1 MDKILTFIVNE
12 YNEILLLKGS
22 KNDPQFKKSFWYV
35 VTGGCE
41 KCDLNRE
48 ETVKREIKEET
59 GINEI
64 KDIMYLN
71 WIFKYN
77 SLGVECTEYAYIT
90 FVKKQKIKLNE
101 ENVDYKWCD
110 IKEFT
115 EKIHWYGNKQELYKV
130 LKEAIDKKLVESNI
144 VKPVVTDSLEIAKLI
159 KDGWNSAYRGIISD
173 TYLENM
179 NIEKISKS
187 WAEGIVKN
195 KNNIFVYKVNNQIL
209 GIIRLGKAESLKN
222 IGEVFVL
229 YVKKKEK
236 RKGIGSKL
244 LKFAKNKFIEDGYG
258 KMIIWCLKG
267 NNQGA
272 NFYKKQGGYKLKERD
287 YIVREINVREEGY
300 IFNLKDENDIKLI
313 KPTIEY
319 KEQAKEMMDEAR
331 KYDANNPDIWA
342 GYSSMQKYEHYE
354 EWLEKLE
361 NDLDF
366 ENIKPGRV
374 PASTYFLLRK
384 KDNKILGII
393 NIRYELNEY
402 LENFGGHIGYSIRAT
417 ERKKGYGKKQ
427 LELALDKCSEISIN
441 NVLITCR
448 EDNKGSAKVIE
459 ACGGIYEDTRFSKEE
474 NDNFKRYWI
483 KY

>member
-1 MDKILTFIVNE
+1 MRKLNLIVVFDSDLEKVLLCIRAKEPYKGLYNFVGGKVEENE
-12 YNEILLLKGS
+12 T
-22 KNDPQFKKSFWYV
+22 NDEAAY
-35 VTGGCE
+35 
-41 KCDLNRE
+41 RE
-48 ETVKREIKEET
+48 LFEET
-59 GINEI
+59 GISN
-64 KDIMYLN
+64 KDIKLDHFMDLN
-71 WIFKYN
+71 YFKY
-77 SLGVECTEYAYIT
+77 
-90 FVKKQKIKLNE
+90 
-101 ENVDYKWCD
+101 ENNIQVY
-110 IKEFT
+110 
-115 EKIHWYGNKQELYKV
+115 YGILQHEV
-130 LKEAIDKKLVESNI
+130 TLVE
-144 VKPVVTDSLEIAKLI
+144 E
-159 KDGWNSAYRGIISD
+159 
-173 TYLENM
+173 
-179 NIEKISKS
+179 
-187 WAEGIVKN
+187 KN
-195 KNNIFVYKVNNQIL
+195 KLEWVTINKELLDNSKFAGNYNIPH
-209 GIIRLGKAESLKN
+209 IIRQIK
-222 IGEVFVL
+222 V
-229 YVKKKEK
+229 Y
-236 RKGIGSKL
+236 
-244 LKFAKNKFIEDGYG
+244 
-258 KMIIWCLKG
+258 
-267 NNQGA
+267 
-272 NFYKKQGGYKLKERD
+272 
-287 YIVREINVREEGY
+287 
-300 IFNLKDENDIKLI
+300 LKDENDIKLI

-331 KYDANNPDIWA
+331 KYDANNLDIWA

-448 EDNKGSAKVIE
+448 EDNKESAKVIE